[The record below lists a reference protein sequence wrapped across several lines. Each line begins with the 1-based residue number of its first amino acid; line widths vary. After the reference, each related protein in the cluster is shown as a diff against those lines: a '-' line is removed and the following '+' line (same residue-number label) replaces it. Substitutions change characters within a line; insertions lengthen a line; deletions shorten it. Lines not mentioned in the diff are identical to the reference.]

1 MCLRNAQA
9 EEVQLL
15 HVASVKLQ
23 DPSTACSWTV
33 ANSARTLGCQVVR
46 IKLYLGCCLRWNDPK
61 GWNKNQVSSSIGS
74 LWKLLTGKPRLMA
87 SQCNFSPCEALT
99 HTLCAMMN
107 GVTQVITVK
116 QHLLPPDPQW
126 EADAFGSLHILCQV
140 LVWTFTFSEALLDVC
155 WVGLF

>member
-1 MCLRNAQA
+1 
-9 EEVQLL
+9 
-15 HVASVKLQ
+15 
-23 DPSTACSWTV
+23 
-33 ANSARTLGCQVVR
+33 
-46 IKLYLGCCLRWNDPK
+46 
-61 GWNKNQVSSSIGS
+61 
-74 LWKLLTGKPRLMA
+74 MA

-116 QHLLPPDPQW
+116 QHLLPPDLQW

-155 WVGLF
+155 WVGLFQHQLSEILMLYWNVNEELCILEK